1 MMALIVKAIQD
12 SPPWKD
18 GTKASTLS
26 LGIVLLGFVIGGLSS
41 WYTIA
46 NRSEDK
52 HQIIQRYLKWA
63 ERDLKE
69 EQTF

>member
-1 MMALIVKAIQD
+1 M
-12 SPPWKD
+12 
-18 GTKASTLS
+18 
-26 LGIVLLGFVIGGLSS
+26 LLMYVIGGLSL
-41 WYTIA
+41 WYPIA
-46 NRSEDK
+46 NRAKDK